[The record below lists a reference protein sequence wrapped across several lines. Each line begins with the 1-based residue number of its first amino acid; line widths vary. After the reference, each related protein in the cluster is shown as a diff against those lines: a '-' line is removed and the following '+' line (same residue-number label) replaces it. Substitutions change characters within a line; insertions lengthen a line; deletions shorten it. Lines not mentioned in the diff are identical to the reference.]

1 MKTNQIQFL
10 LILFSAVVL
19 TAFSF
24 RSLQEPWEVP
34 AKYKKMENPTKA
46 TKEDMVIAK
55 GLWEKHC
62 KSCHGK
68 MGLGDGT
75 KAKELDTP
83 VGDFSTAEFHSQTDG
98 ELFYKTTFGR
108 DDMPAYDKKIPS
120 DEDRWLIV
128 HYMRTMK
135 K

>member
-1 MKTNQIQFL
+1 MKTNQIQIL
-10 LILFSAVVL
+10 LIVFSAVVL

-24 RSLQEPWEVP
+24 HSLQEPWEVP
-34 AKYKKMENPTKA
+34 SKYKKMENPTKA

-83 VGDFSTAEFHSQTDG
+83 VGNFSTATFHDQTDG

-120 DEDRWLIV
+120 DNDRWLIV

>member
-1 MKTNQIQFL
+1 MKTSQIHL
-10 LILFSAVVL
+10 LLTLFSALLL

-24 RSLQEPWEVP
+24 ISLQDPWEVP

-46 TKEDMVIAK
+46 SKEDMVIAK

-68 MGLGDGT
+68 IGLGDGT
-75 KAKELDTP
+75 KAKELDTKI
-83 VGDFSTAEFHSQTDG
+83 GDFSKPEFQNQTDG

-120 DEDRWLIV
+120 DEDRWLLV
-128 HYMRTMK
+128 HYMRTLK